1 LLSPPEPLRLALEWD
16 EASDL
21 PALFLVRG
29 LASPDLLNRVV
40 GLLAQ
45 QARIPSMVMSRRVG
59 ESLAIRI
66 ALDEIDGWRALILAE
81 KMRALVMVQ
90 SVRLSRSSAR
100 LARVSKLPSLRAD
113 RSGVVPESVGPQ
125 G

>member
-1 LLSPPEPLRLALEWD
+1 MLSLPEPVRQALQWD

-21 PALFLVRG
+21 PVLFLVRG
-29 LASPDLLNRVV
+29 LASPSLLNRVV

-45 QARIPSMVMSRRVG
+45 QARIPSMVVSRRVG

-66 ALDEIDGWRALILAE
+66 VLDEIDGWRALILAE

-90 SVRLSRSSAR
+90 SVRLSRSSVR
-100 LARVSKLPSLRAD
+100 LAGA
-113 RSGVVPESVGPQ
+113 
-125 G
+125 